1 MKITIYTAT
10 IILSWL
16 PQVLR
21 AVAPANDQFAAA
33 TELVGN
39 SFSVSGSNVDA
50 TVEVGEPAPLPG
62 EPAAASAWWKWTAS
76 SAGWVEVST
85 QGSSFDTLLTVY
97 SGTAMSA
104 LTRIGANDDDPV
116 LPGDLETSRV
126 RFQTAAGTTYNFAV
140 CGFAGKSGSVSLS
153 LAAVTAPANLVTN
166 VTYNPN
172 PANVTTANVT
182 VTVQFTIT
190 TTSAFSSGIF
200 ELFLPNG
207 TTLSSVPY
215 SASDRTSGTATAGTY
230 RLLFVI
236 PRYCPPGNLPFAIA
250 ATTVASDPVDVFVSG
265 GFGWQSLPTTLAP
278 GLPVINTGTVDSAPP
293 GLTSATPAV
302 TTVDVTSADVSFNST
317 LVITDALSGFKFGT
331 LSLALE
337 VVPGQVEIIAQSD
350 FLLNQRTSGS
360 AQNGTYKIALV
371 VPQNSVGGIARLLLD
386 LTDAV
391 GNTISVTTTSLV
403 TVTKNAFSTWATDNF
418 LVGPDALPGADLD
431 GDGLN
436 NLMEFALN
444 MDPQTNSMPEY
455 ISGSPTI
462 SLVQQGNGALPM
474 VELNRSVNPPVYKLG
489 FLRRRTGNSSGI
501 VYAAQFSSD
510 LGTWNTAQEAS
521 AVVSILTAEWEWVEF
536 SDPAPSSEH
545 RFTRLKLSIP

>member
-1 MKITIYTAT
+1 M
-10 IILSWL
+10 
-16 PQVLR
+16 
-21 AVAPANDQFAAA
+21 NDAFAAS
-33 TELVGN
+33 TEMVGN
-39 SFSVSGSNVDA
+39 PISVSGSTIDA
-50 TVEVGEPAPLPG
+50 TSEPGEPAPLPG
-62 EPAAASAWWKWTAS
+62 EPAAVSAWWKWTAS
-76 SAGWVEVST
+76 SAGWVEVNT
-85 QGSSFDTLLTVY
+85 QGSNFDTLLTVY
-97 SGTAMSA
+97 SGTVISS

-126 RFQTAAGTTYNFAV
+126 RFQTTSGTTYYFSV
-140 CGFAGKSGSVSLS
+140 CGYAGKTGSVSLS
-153 LAAVTAPANLVTN
+153 LATVAAPTNLVTN

-182 VTVQFTIT
+182 VTVQFTLT

-215 SASDRTSGTATAGTY
+215 SPSDRTSGTATAGTY

-250 ATTVASDPVDVFVSG
+250 ATTVASDPTDVFVSG
-265 GFGWQSLPTTLAP
+265 GFGWQSLPTSLAP
-278 GLPVINTGTVDSAPP
+278 GLPVTNTGTVDSAPP

-317 LVITDALSGFKFGT
+317 LVITDALSGFKFGS
-331 LSLALE
+331 LSLALQ
-337 VVPGQVEIIAQSD
+337 VAPGQVEIIAQSD

-360 AQNGTYKIALV
+360 AQNGTYKIALL
-371 VPQNSVGGIARLLLD
+371 VPQNSVGGVAHLLLD

-391 GNTISVTTTSLV
+391 GNTISVTTASQV
-403 TVTKNAFSTWATDNF
+403 TVTKNAFSTWATENF

-431 GDGLN
+431 GDGMN

-444 MDPQTNSMPEY
+444 LDPQTNAQPDY
-455 ISGSPTI
+455 TTGTAAV
-462 SLVQQGNGALPM
+462 SLIQQGNGALPM
-474 VELNRSVNPPVYKLG
+474 VELNRSVSPPVYKLG
-489 FLRRRTGNSSGI
+489 FLRRRIGNSSN
-501 VYAAQFSSD
+501 VAYAAQFSSD
-510 LGTWNTAQEAS
+510 LSNWDTAQEAN

-536 SDPAPSSEH
+536 TDPAPSPNH
-545 RFTRLKLSIP
+545 RFTRLKLAIP

>member
-1 MKITIYTAT
+1 MKITIYITAMV
-10 IILSWL
+10 LGCL

-21 AVAPANDQFAAA
+21 AVAPANDAFATA
-33 TELVGN
+33 TEVVG
-39 SFSVSGSNVDA
+39 SPFSVTGSTVDA

-85 QGSSFDTLLTVY
+85 QGSGFDSILTVY
-97 SGTAMSA
+97 KGSVISS
-104 LTRIGANDDDPV
+104 LTRIGANDDDAV

-126 RFQTAAGTTYNFAV
+126 RFQTTVGTVYYFAV
-140 CGFAGKSGSVSLS
+140 SGFAGKSGSVSLN
-153 LAAVTAPANLVTN
+153 LAGVTAPANLITN

-182 VTVQFTIT
+182 VTVQFTMT
-190 TTSAFSSGIF
+190 TVSAFSSGIF

-250 ATTVASDPVDVFVSG
+250 ATTVASDPTDVFVSG
-265 GFGWQSLPTTLAP
+265 GFGWQSLPTSLSP
-278 GLPVINTGTVDSAPP
+278 GLPVTNTGTVDSTPP

-317 LVITDALSGFKFGT
+317 LVITDALSGFKFGS
-331 LSLALE
+331 LSLALQ
-337 VVPGQVEIIAQSD
+337 VAPGQVEIVAQSD

-360 AQNGTYKIALV
+360 SQNGTYKIALV
-371 VPQNSVGGIARLLLD
+371 VPQNSVGGVAHLLLD

-391 GNTISVTTTSLV
+391 GNTISVTTTSQV
-403 TVTKNAFSTWATDNF
+403 TVTKNAFATWATENF

-431 GDGLN
+431 GDGIN
-436 NLMEFALN
+436 NLMEFGLN
-444 MDPQTNSMPEY
+444 LDPQTNSLPEF
-455 ISGSPTI
+455 ITGTAAI
-462 SLVQQGNGALPM
+462 SLIQQGNGALPM
-474 VELNRSVNPPVYKLG
+474 VELNRSVSPPVYKLG
-489 FLRRRTGNSSGI
+489 FLRRRIGNSSN
-501 VYAAQFSSD
+501 VAYAAQFSSD
-510 LGTWNTAQEAS
+510 LSNWDTAQEAN
-521 AVVSILTAEWEWVEF
+521 AVVSLLTAEWEWVEF
-536 SDPAPSSEH
+536 TDPAPSPNH
-545 RFTRLKLSIP
+545 RFTRLKLAIP

>member
-1 MKITIYTAT
+1 
-10 IILSWL
+10 
-16 PQVLR
+16 
-21 AVAPANDQFAAA
+21 
-33 TELVGN
+33 
-39 SFSVSGSNVDA
+39 
-50 TVEVGEPAPLPG
+50 
-62 EPAAASAWWKWTAS
+62 
-76 SAGWVEVST
+76 
-85 QGSSFDTLLTVY
+85 
-97 SGTAMSA
+97 MSA

-371 VPQNSVGGIARLLLD
+371 VPRNSVGGIARLLLD

-489 FLRRRTGNSSGI
+489 F
-501 VYAAQFSSD
+501 
-510 LGTWNTAQEAS
+510 
-521 AVVSILTAEWEWVEF
+521 
-536 SDPAPSSEH
+536 
-545 RFTRLKLSIP
+545 